1 MNKFFFFKQKT
12 AYEMRISDWSS
23 DVCSSDLRQ
32 DSNLRPSGPKPDA
45 LPGCA
50 TPRGRCALAAFIPMW
65 QPEKHANGIWW
76 ARRDSNPQPSRYE
89 RPALPL
95 RYRPP
100 PVEGSPIAD
109 SPHAVT
115 TLRPKYPAARL
126 PANTNMK

>member
-65 QPEKHANGIWW
+65 QPEKQENGIWW

-95 RYRPP
+95 SYRPP
-100 PVEGSPIAD
+100 PVEGRSEEHTSELQSLMRNSSAGFCLTKIQ
-109 SPHAVT
+109 
-115 TLRPKYPAARL
+115 
-126 PANTNMK
+126 